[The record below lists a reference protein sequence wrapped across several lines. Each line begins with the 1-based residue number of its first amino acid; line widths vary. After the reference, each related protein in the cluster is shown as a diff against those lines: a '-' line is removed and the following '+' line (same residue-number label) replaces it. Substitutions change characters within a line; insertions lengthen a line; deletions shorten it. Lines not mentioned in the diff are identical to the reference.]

1 MTRERVAIQP
11 TADSLP
17 ERTRI
22 AEYAV
27 RRGFGMLVLPPK
39 DLRQP
44 TSTVRVYDR
53 IDRQLRPRPDGP
65 PIPIVRVD
73 SPAALARAR
82 EVGAREGAVAVEWV
96 RDRVIPLENLR
107 ADAGTSFRVWAL
119 IDGPSEL
126 PAALGALEHGA
137 HAVVVPADS
146 LDAVDSI
153 EAALEA
159 RPPALAGWTL
169 ARLRSLRPAGMGDRV
184 LVDTTSILRP
194 SEGLLVGS
202 TAAFL
207 FHVASEAEGSAYT
220 RPRSFRVNA
229 GAAHSYVL
237 LANGTTRYLS
247 ELVPGDAVFVS
258 DPRADGRSVRVG
270 RIKIERR
277 PLTLLEVTVEG
288 RSRTLFVQ
296 EAETV
301 RLSGPRGRTPVTG
314 LRPGDRL
321 VGCRFPPGRH
331 LGQAIEES
339 IEER

>member
-1 MTRERVAIQP
+1 VTQERVAIQP
-11 TADSLP
+11 AADSP
-17 ERTRI
+17 RERERI
-22 AEYAV
+22 ADYAV
-27 RRGFGMLVLPPK
+27 QRGFGMLVLAPRDP
-39 DLRQP
+39 RRP
-44 TSTVRVYDR
+44 TPGVQVYDR
-53 IDRQLRPRPDGP
+53 TDRQLRPRPDGP

-73 SPAALARAR
+73 SPTALARAR
-82 EVGAREGAVAVEWV
+82 ELGSRQGAVAVEWV

-107 ADAGTSFRVWAL
+107 ADAGRSFRIWTL
-119 IDGPSEL
+119 IEEPAQL

-137 HAVVVPADS
+137 HVVVIPASS
-146 LDAVDSI
+146 LEAVDGI

-159 RPPALAGWTL
+159 RPPKLTGWTL

-194 SEGLLVGS
+194 SEGMLVGS

-237 LANGTTRYLS
+237 LADGSTRYLS
-247 ELVPGDAVFVS
+247 ELGPGDAVFVS
-258 DPRADGRSVRVG
+258 EPRSPGRSVRVG

-277 PLTLLEVTVEG
+277 PLTLLEATVEG

-301 RLSGPRGRTPVTG
+301 RLSSARGRTPVTG
-314 LRPGDRL
+314 LRSGDRL
-321 VGCRFPPGRH
+321 VGCGFPPGRH
-331 LGQAIEES
+331 LGQAVEEAV
-339 IEER
+339 EER

>member
-1 MTRERVAIQP
+1 MTQERVAVQP
-11 TADSLP
+11 TGASVR
-17 ERTRI
+17 ERQRI
-22 AEYAV
+22 ADYAV
-27 RRGFGMLVLPPK
+27 RRGFGMLVLPPR
-39 DLRQP
+39 DPRRPSIGVQL
-44 TSTVRVYDR
+44 YDR
-53 IDRQLRPRPDGP
+53 TDTQLRPRPDGR

-73 SPAALARAR
+73 SPSELAHAR
-82 EVGAREGAVAVEWV
+82 EMGIREGAVAVSWV

-107 ADAGTSFRVWAL
+107 ADAGNSFRVWTL
-119 IDGPSEL
+119 IDRPSEL

-137 HAVVVPADS
+137 HAVVVPAGS
-146 LDAVDSI
+146 LEAVDAI
-153 EAALEA
+153 EAALER
-159 RPPALAGWTL
+159 RPPRLAGWKL
-169 ARLRSLRPAGMGDRV
+169 ARLRSIRPAGMGDRV

-202 TAAFL
+202 AAAFL

-237 LANGTTRYLS
+237 LADGTTRYLS
-247 ELVPGDAVFVS
+247 ELGPGDAVFVS
-258 DPRADGRSVRVG
+258 EPRAVGRSVRVG

-277 PLTLLEVTVEG
+277 PLTLLEATVEG

-301 RLSGPRGRTPVTG
+301 RLSGTQGRTPVTG

-321 VGCRFPPGRH
+321 VGCGFSPGRH
-331 LGQAIEES
+331 LGQAVEEA